1 MAAGATSIQSQ
12 SQYLTFK
19 QAAKLYP
26 IGESTLRHARADGS
40 LNGANGLVKIAG
52 RLFIDR
58 ELFERE
64 FIQRPR

>member
-1 MAAGATSIQSQ
+1 MAVGATSILE

-19 QAAKLYP
+19 DAAQLYR
-26 IGESTLRHARADGS
+26 IAESTLRHYRADGR
-40 LNGANGLVKIAG
+40 LNGANGLVTIAG
-52 RLFIDR
+52 HVRIDR